1 MLYVS
6 FKTYQNVV
14 GDDDSWFRLT
24 QTVQFGSGSN
34 HLEKVG
40 FRTFLL
46 GIYKQVIEQ
55 VGHRPFTN
63 SLSIFA
69 SILEYLLDAGQTPG
83 SVFSK
88 TTMWSYVINRRACD
102 ATFGSNH
109 PSPRSDDLSATSS
122 CINWPPSY
130 DHHFHD
136 FPRLGLFDLKFSA
149 VFRNEMTVKKPGC
162 FKLTNAF
169 CVFENEILRS
179 HINPHI

>member
-130 DHHFHD
+130 DHHFHEHFLALAFLTWNFLRF
-136 FPRLGLFDLKFSA
+136 FPMKWR
-149 VFRNEMTVKKPGC
+149 
-162 FKLTNAF
+162 
-169 CVFENEILRS
+169 
-179 HINPHI
+179 

>member
-1 MLYVS
+1 MRNLS
-6 FKTYQNVV
+6 
-14 GDDDSWFRLT
+14 DDDRS
-24 QTVQFGSGSN
+24 QFYTTSAI
-34 HLEKVG
+34 
-40 FRTFLL
+40 LL

-130 DHHFHD
+130 DQPVVWRCSLPKPAVAKSSGT
-136 FPRLGLFDLKFSA
+136 FPMCLPKRCVAQRLQSS
-149 VFRNEMTVKKPGC
+149 VMSISNMSVC
-162 FKLTNAF
+162 HLTF
-169 CVFENEILRS
+169 YIHLL
-179 HINPHI
+179 